1 MYTLCCFKDKKN
13 FNLLIKLRMAAG
25 FLIGIFV
32 FGAVGAFIA
41 KDYIQSLFSN
51 AVDDFEED
59 GGQKTR
65 IRHEGNL

>member
-1 MYTLCCFKDKKN
+1 
-13 FNLLIKLRMAAG
+13 MAAG